1 LDALFDLALL
11 PGNRNLV
18 DIGTSELPLT
28 GQLRAGAVYDKFSF
42 DVGIASK
49 ETWETNTDQAWIF
62 GGNAAVEPIRNLEF
76 ELGGLG
82 TINYDKSRPGTSPFA
97 GSASASYLLPLEGKL
112 ALRPYLGFDGKYDL
126 VAEAGKWEA
135 GGGLAL
141 HWNGADYEAWSE
153 SINGLAETVPVGLS
167 VSANYAHDGYMSLL
181 FSLFE
186 EARKDSLIPN
196 VGGFLTA
203 EVLNLDVSRYE
214 DRAYAL
220 AGRLEYL
227 LGKIM
232 KPYVEGR
239 FVQGYTEGKLTGT
252 ESLSTKA
259 GILLSPA
266 KLFTLD
272 LRYERTDF
280 FGLEEALDPGLL
292 TSTFTIKL

>member
-1 LDALFDLALL
+1 
-11 PGNRNLV
+11 
-18 DIGTSELPLT
+18 
-28 GQLRAGAVYDKFSF
+28 
-42 DVGIASK
+42 
-49 ETWETNTDQAWIF
+49 
-62 GGNAAVEPIRNLEF
+62 
-76 ELGGLG
+76 
-82 TINYDKSRPGTSPFA
+82 
-97 GSASASYLLPLEGKL
+97 
-112 ALRPYLGFDGKYDL
+112 
-126 VAEAGKWEA
+126 
-135 GGGLAL
+135 
-141 HWNGADYEAWSE
+141 
-153 SINGLAETVPVGLS
+153 VGLS

-196 VGGFLTA
+196 VGGFLAA